1 MRVLNVNVLLDPV
14 CGGGT
19 AERMLQLVR
28 AFGQAGLNCSV
39 LTLDIG
45 LTPERRMELA
55 GVELHAVPCLNRRFF
70 IPQIS
75 AGALRQ
81 MVSSADI
88 VHIMGHWT
96 LLNILVYQAA
106 RILGKPYVV
115 CPAGALGIM
124 GRSPVLKRLYNL
136 AVGRRLI
143 RNASGHIAITAGE
156 IPQFMEYGVAP
167 GKVVVIPHGITEP
180 PPHAA
185 DCAAFLA
192 RHRLQGRRFVL
203 FMGRLSYIKG
213 PDLLLEAFA
222 DVADRLPEHDLV
234 FAGPD
239 DGMLPVLHKI
249 AARRGVANRVHFL
262 GYVGGEDK
270 ACAYLCCDFL
280 AIPSRKE
287 AMSLVVLEAGIHGR
301 PVLLT
306 DECGFN
312 EVEVA
317 GGGKVVAARREGLAD
332 GLLALAADREQL
344 LRSGQALRRFI
355 RERYTWE
362 RAREAHLRLFQ
373 QIRPGS

>member
-136 AVGRRLI
+136 AAGRRLI
-143 RNASGHIAITAGE
+143 HDASGHIAITAGE

-167 GKVVVIPHGITEP
+167 GKVVVIPNGITEP

-312 EVEVA
+312 EVEQV
-317 GGGKVVAARREGLAD
+317 GGGRVASATSSSIESALAQMAANPEE
-332 GLLALAADREQL
+332 LALMGARLKAFVKQH
-344 LRSGQALRRFI
+344 
-355 RERYTWE
+355 YTWD
-362 RAREAHLRLFQ
+362 RAVTKHLALFR
-373 QIRPGS
+373 QIVGSD